1 MIEKKKLLVYVL
13 QSVKK
18 PANLSKVACF
28 CSPVINDVIKKEM
41 RKQLDA
47 RKSNLHHLLLLVLEK
62 NNVFYVAAR

>member
-47 RKSNLHHLLLLVLEK
+47 RKANLHLLLLVLEK